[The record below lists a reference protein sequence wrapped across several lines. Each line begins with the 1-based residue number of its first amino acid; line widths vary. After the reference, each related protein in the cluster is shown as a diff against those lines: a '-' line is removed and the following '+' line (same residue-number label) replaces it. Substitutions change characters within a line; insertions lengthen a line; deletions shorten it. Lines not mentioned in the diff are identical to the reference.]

1 MGYCRKCGAK
11 VDDLDAFCG
20 NCGAHIGRGTQEDTE
35 FVDNNADTNKNQEYT
50 TPNGAKNDEKP
61 KGGLDDIERTMN
73 ENIYAFL
80 CFVLGICSF
89 FVGFIAAIISLV
101 FYKKGMEKCE
111 KEGKPGADLCK
122 IGKICS
128 KVCIGIAIVCGAIG
142 LIVSVGMLLF
152 PMIFI

>member
-20 NCGAHIGRGTQEDTE
+20 NCGAHIERGTQEDTE
-35 FVDNNADTNKNQEYT
+35 FVDNNGDTNNNQEYT

-101 FYKKGMEKCE
+101 FYKRVWRSAKKRASPARTC
-111 KEGKPGADLCK
+111 AR
-122 IGKICS
+122 
-128 KVCIGIAIVCGAIG
+128 
-142 LIVSVGMLLF
+142 
-152 PMIFI
+152 